1 MPSIIQVSIN
11 SHIIVNLIYNYIIS
25 PK

>member
-11 SHIIVNLIYNYIIS
+11 SHIIVNLIYN
-25 PK
+25 

>member
-11 SHIIVNLIYNYIIS
+11 SHIIVN
-25 PK
+25 